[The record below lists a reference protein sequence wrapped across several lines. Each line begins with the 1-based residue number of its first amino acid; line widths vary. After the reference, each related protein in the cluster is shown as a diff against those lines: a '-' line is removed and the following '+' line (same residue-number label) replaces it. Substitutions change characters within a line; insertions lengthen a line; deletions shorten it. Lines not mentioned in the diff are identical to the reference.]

1 MILLVDTNQTL
12 SNVTKWRWRKETLRS
27 VRRNSRFFGD
37 CIPHVHLLGST
48 SSKPRTEKRWKRP
61 LRMSRTTD
69 DREIPHGRDS
79 ASFRCVSP
87 DISVRATSRRRQPLR
102 RRRYVARGVAEAT
115 EATGRRKRRRKLK
128 QPSAASKRRGADR
141 ETGPKLQAHELSSGV
156 SSRDLHHMIL
166 FVEVAPCL
174 KRKRV
179 VPFKDHIPRLW
190 NVSQSVSQKWCNNST
205 VTGPSVEEFHTRRNS
220 SEAKAIGF
228 RSDRKCESTSES
240 LSDIL

>member
-1 MILLVDTNQTL
+1 MEKGNPSVCKAEFSLFRRLHSSCSPLGKHLKQTTNGEALEATPPDVQ
-12 SNVTKWRWRKETLRS
+12 
-27 VRRNSRFFGD
+27 
-37 CIPHVHLLGST
+37 
-48 SSKPRTEKRWKRP
+48 
-61 LRMSRTTD
+61 D
-69 DREIPHGRDS
+69 DRRPRDS
-79 ASFRCVSP
+79 ARPRLRVVPLRSP